1 MSTIPAHLEPG
12 EPRPH
17 PLVPTITATI
27 FDERIHGSGII
38 RISVERVM
46 HDWTCRH
53 PVRRSRQLLR
63 RNGARRLQPRQHLEK
78 RRGCGACTN
87 HLTVR
92 NDDLPG

>member
-46 HDWTCRH
+46 HDWTFRH

-63 RNGARRLQPRQHLEK
+63 RNVARHGKATVSVAIRARGVDEVLQRSVVVL
-78 RRGCGACTN
+78 RR
-87 HLTVR
+87 R
-92 NDDLPG
+92 